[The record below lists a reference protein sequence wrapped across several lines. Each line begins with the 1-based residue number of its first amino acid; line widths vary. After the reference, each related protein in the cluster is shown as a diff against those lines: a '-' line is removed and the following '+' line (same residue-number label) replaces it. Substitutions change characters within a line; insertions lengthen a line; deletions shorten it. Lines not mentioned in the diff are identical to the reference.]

1 MLVDWFTTAAQIVNF
16 LVLMYLLKRFLY
28 GPVIRAMDAREEKIA
43 SRLEE
48 ARRKKAEAESEAEDY
63 RKKGH
68 EIEEKREVL
77 IEKAREEADSTRK
90 ELAEKARREVDELRD
105 NWLRALE
112 QGKRA
117 FLEDLRTRTT
127 EYVYETARKALADLS
142 TAELEAHMTDIFI
155 DRLKNMDSG
164 VLKEIRETLEKASAR
179 VVVLSAFD
187 LPPGK
192 RQHITRELHS
202 FIKEGVDV
210 DYETEPGLLAGLEL
224 KTPGRVVAWNLDEY
238 LKALEREASEIIS
251 EETEKVGK

>member
-48 ARRKKAEAESEAEDY
+48 AGRKKAEAESEAEDY
-63 RKKGH
+63 RKKGR
-68 EIEEKREVL
+68 EIEARREGLV
-77 IEKAREEADSTRK
+77 EKAREEAESTRK

-127 EYVYETARKALADLS
+127 EHVYETARKALADLS
-142 TAELEAHMTDIFI
+142 TAELEEHMADVFVG
-155 DRLKNMDSG
+155 RLKELGSG
-164 VLKEIRETLEKASAR
+164 ALKEIRESLEKAGAR
-179 VVVLSAFD
+179 VVVSSAFE

-192 RQHITRELHS
+192 RQHITREIHS
-202 FIKEGVDV
+202 SIKDGVDV
-210 DYETEPGLLAGLEL
+210 EYETEPGLLAGLEL
-224 KTPGRVVAWNLDEY
+224 KTPGQVVAWNLGEY
-238 LKALEREASEIIS
+238 LKALEEEVSEIIS
-251 EETEKVGK
+251 EETEKAGK